1 MHSKERLLIVDDD
14 EGTRRS
20 LSLILGKKGY
30 ETETAATGREAIEKA
45 QRRFFD
51 VGLLDVRLPD
61 MEGTQLVSPL
71 KGMHPDMAVI
81 LVTAFASAETPV
93 QALNEEAWAYI
104 TKPLNMDAVLATVR
118 EALEKQRL
126 IMESRRLYE
135 AAQREL
141 AERKRAEE
149 ERRRLQQEL
158 AQAQKMQ
165 AVGTLAAGIAHEFNN
180 IHGAI
185 IGFADL
191 TLRTEKLS
199 SSARENLAAI
209 VRSAVRG
216 AELTERLLAFST
228 ARQRHRKTIR
238 LTNVVDEVVTVLQ
251 KQMESDGIE
260 LAVRHSTKTPR
271 VAGDAALLEQ
281 VVMNLIANARHAMLG
296 SQVKKLTLRTGSQM
310 GTAFIRVADTGCGI
324 PRENLPR
331 IFEPFFTTKGSLA
344 GGGAYDGKIHGTG
357 LGLSVCHNIVKSH
370 GGETAFKSHVGKG
383 TTFTVYL
390 PAASRRRPAKS

>member
-126 IMESRRLYE
+126 IMENRRLYE

-158 AQAQKMQ
+158 AQA
-165 AVGTLAAGIAHEFNN
+165 
-180 IHGAI
+180 
-185 IGFADL
+185 
-191 TLRTEKLS
+191 
-199 SSARENLAAI
+199 
-209 VRSAVRG
+209 
-216 AELTERLLAFST
+216 
-228 ARQRHRKTIR
+228 
-238 LTNVVDEVVTVLQ
+238 
-251 KQMESDGIE
+251 
-260 LAVRHSTKTPR
+260 
-271 VAGDAALLEQ
+271 
-281 VVMNLIANARHAMLG
+281 
-296 SQVKKLTLRTGSQM
+296 
-310 GTAFIRVADTGCGI
+310 
-324 PRENLPR
+324 
-331 IFEPFFTTKGSLA
+331 
-344 GGGAYDGKIHGTG
+344 
-357 LGLSVCHNIVKSH
+357 
-370 GGETAFKSHVGKG
+370 
-383 TTFTVYL
+383 
-390 PAASRRRPAKS
+390 